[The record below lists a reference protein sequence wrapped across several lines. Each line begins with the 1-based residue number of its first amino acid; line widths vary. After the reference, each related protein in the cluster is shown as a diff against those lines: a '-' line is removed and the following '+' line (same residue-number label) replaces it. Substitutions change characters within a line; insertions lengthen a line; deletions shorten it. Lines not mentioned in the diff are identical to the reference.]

1 MTAPLH
7 IGITG
12 ASGLVGTA
20 LAARLTAAG
29 HVVHPFVRRA
39 ARPGTREIAWQPAL
53 GQLEVAALAP
63 LDVVINLAGEN
74 IGDGRWTQPR
84 KRLIVE
90 SRVAGTRLLAD
101 ALSALAGGSDR
112 PRALVQASAIGFY
125 GDTGDRPV
133 DEDAPAG
140 EGFLAEVCCAWEEAA
155 APVVR
160 AGVRLAV
167 ARIGVVLSPSGGA
180 LARMLPPFRAGLGGP
195 LGSGR
200 QYLSWIHLDDT
211 TAALA
216 HLATSASRGVFNLTA
231 PGAVPQGD
239 FARALGEAL
248 HRPARLPAPAVALRL
263 LFGEMADE
271 MLLAGA
277 RVRPDRLRAAHFV
290 FEHPELSGA
299 LRACLRPDGGAVSP
313 TEPRVST
320 P

>member
-1 MTAPLH
+1 MSAPLH

-20 LAARLTAAG
+20 LTARLTAAG
-29 HVVHPFVRRA
+29 HTVHPFVRRA
-39 ARPGTREIAWQPAL
+39 ARPGTHEIAWQPAQ

-90 SRVAGTRLLAD
+90 SRVAGTRLLAE
-101 ALSALAGGSDR
+101 ALSALAAGSER

-133 DEDAPAG
+133 DEDAPPG

-180 LARMLPPFRAGLGGP
+180 LARMLPPFRAGVGGP

-216 HLATSASRGVFNLTA
+216 HLATSGARGVFNLTA
-231 PGAVPQGD
+231 PGAVPQAD

-277 RVRPDRLRAAHFV
+277 RVRPDRLRAGHFD
-290 FEHPELSGA
+290 FAYPELSGA